1 MALGKIDTK
10 QPKVK
15 QKRANSYKAQFVT
28 GFSENGKIVF
38 LRVLLFLFCFFF
50 SLVCQNG
57 YFMLCSVWFMSYFL
71 VSLMIL
77 FVFGSPGQCRWS
89 DIVVI
94 TFQEFQ
100 DRRMS
105 SGRIYWFNLE
115 MIKIYASVTGLMVE
129 CQQNLV

>member
-1 MALGKIDTK
+1 
-10 QPKVK
+10 
-15 QKRANSYKAQFVT
+15 
-28 GFSENGKIVF
+28 
-38 LRVLLFLFCFFF
+38 
-50 SLVCQNG
+50 
-57 YFMLCSVWFMSYFL
+57 MSYFL

-105 SGRIYWFNLE
+105 SGRIYWFDLE

-129 CQQNLV
+129 CGNRNLFEV